1 MVAVV
6 DQPKL
11 SDHAMGCNGVVG
23 LLLGSRVSDLPE
35 AVRLFHA
42 AGHDVVGEGLLRV
55 EGSQSRI
62 GRLVARLMRLPRA
75 VGETPVTLTIRRA
88 TAPCE
93 PPCDQWRRSFGG
105 EILASTQTTDGE
117 HLFERCGPFEL
128 CFHLDITDEQLEFR
142 HLRTRVR
149 LGWLRVPVPRS
160 LSPTV
165 EASVGATPGGDELQV
180 SVRIVGPMLGTLL
193 SYSGHVTPQGAT

>member
-1 MVAVV
+1 VVAVV
-6 DQPKL
+6 EQPRL
-11 SDHAMGCNGVVG
+11 SDHGMGCNGVVG

-35 AVRLFHA
+35 VVRRFHA

-55 EGSQSRI
+55 GGSRSRT
-62 GRLVARLMRLPRA
+62 GGLVARLMRLPRA
-75 VGETPVTLTIRRA
+75 VGETPVTLTIQRA
-88 TAPCE
+88 APCE

-128 CFHLDITDEQLEFR
+128 RFHLDITDEQLEFR

-149 LGWLRVPVPRS
+149 LGWLRVPLPRS
-160 LSPTV
+160 LSPTI

-193 SYSGHVTPQGAT
+193 SYSGRLTPQGAT